1 VTAVGMQA
9 KRKRKE
15 QLSSEYQS
23 MRKQQTGKNLS
34 LKNKQTCLP
43 WKKAGY
49 SRETTACLQ

>member
-1 VTAVGMQA
+1 MQA

-23 MRKQQTGKNLS
+23 MRKWQTGKNLS
-34 LKNKQTCLP
+34 LKNKHTCLP

-49 SRETTACLQ
+49 SRETTASCLQ